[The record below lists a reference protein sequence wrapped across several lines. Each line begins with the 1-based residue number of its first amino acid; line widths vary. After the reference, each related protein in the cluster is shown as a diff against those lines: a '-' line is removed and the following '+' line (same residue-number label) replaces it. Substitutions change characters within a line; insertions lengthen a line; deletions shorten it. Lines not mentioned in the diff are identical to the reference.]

1 MASMRNNPTSL
12 WLVSIVD
19 DERSVR
25 RGLSNL
31 LKSAGYTTVCFESG
45 EAFLDFDRLSE
56 VGCLVLDV
64 KLKGIDGF
72 ELQEQLRDSAIDVP
86 IVFVSAHGDEKMQYR
101 AMHAGAIAFLRKPID
116 VDALL
121 ACIQKAL
128 AAFRG
133 TP

>member
-1 MASMRNNPTSL
+1 MGSMRNHSTSL
-12 WLVSIVD
+12 WLVSVVD

-31 LKSAGYTTVCFESG
+31 LKSAGYTTICFESA
-45 EAFLDFDRLSE
+45 EAFLDFDRVAE

-72 ELQEQLRDSAIDVP
+72 ELQERLVDSGMDVP
-86 IVFVSAHGDEKMQYR
+86 IVFVSGHGDKEMQNR
-101 AMHAGAIAFLRKPID
+101 AMRAGAIAFLRKPID

-121 ACIQKAL
+121 TYIQRAL
-128 AAFRG
+128 ASRREI
-133 TP
+133 P